1 MLFLLFYKIDKISS
15 QKYKKI
21 KHNLILNRYFDNII
35 KSYCTQKKTHLTFF
49 NKKVIIEKETSP
61 NLKKKMKELRY
72 LDKYFI
78 KYKFS
83 FSLGILIT
91 IIAQIFSLFT
101 PKLIS
106 SSLEAIEK
114 FDKLSSVEKSS
125 TMVIGQYREELI
137 HNVLLII
144 ATTIIAGFLTFLMR
158 QTLIVMSR
166 HIEFDL
172 KNEVFRQYEN
182 LSQNFYKQN
191 RTGDLM
197 NRISEDVSK
206 VRMYVG
212 PAVMY
217 TINTFI
223 RFAIVIAY
231 MYNVSPRLTL
241 YTLLPLPILSY
252 AIFKL
257 SSEINIRS
265 TVFQQYLSKVSSFT
279 QEIFSGI
286 RVIKAY
292 SLENQQQNNLISL
305 AEESKSKSL
314 SLARVQSLFGPL
326 MLALIGISNLVLI
339 YFGGMLYIN
348 GTIKSIGTIAEFI
361 LYVNMLTW
369 PVASLGWVSSMV
381 QEAEASQKRLNEFL
395 KIVPDIQNNNPSSST
410 VDGTISFENVSYTY
424 EDTNIEALKN
434 ISFTV
439 KKGETLAI
447 LGKTGSGKSTLL
459 SLISRMYDVTEGQV
473 KIDGKEIS
481 QLNLFDL
488 RNSIG
493 IVPQDAFLF
502 SDSIKNNIKF
512 GKENATDDE
521 VIAAAKSAVV
531 HDNIEG
537 FNKGYDTILGE
548 RGITLSGGQKQRVSI
563 ARAIIKKPEILLFD
577 DCLSAVDTETEE
589 AILNNLFEICKDKT
603 TIIVSHRVSSA
614 KNADK
619 IIILENGKI
628 IQQGFHNQLINE
640 NGYYSALYL
649 KQLSEKELL

>member
-1 MLFLLFYKIDKISS
+1 
-15 QKYKKI
+15 
-21 KHNLILNRYFDNII
+21 
-35 KSYCTQKKTHLTFF
+35 
-49 NKKVIIEKETSP
+49 
-61 NLKKKMKELRY
+61 MKELSY
-72 LDKYFI
+72 LNKYFI
-78 KYKFS
+78 KYKYS

-106 SSLEAIEK
+106 KSLNAIEN
-114 FDKLSSVEKSS
+114 FDKLSASEQKSEI
-125 TMVIGQYREELI
+125 VIATFRQDLI

-144 ATTIIAGFLTFLMR
+144 GTTIVAGFLTFLMR

-217 TINTFI
+217 TINTAI
-223 RFAIVIAY
+223 RFAIVILY
-231 MYNVSPRLTL
+231 MYNVSPLLTL
-241 YTLLPLPILSY
+241 YTILPLPILSY
-252 AIFKL
+252 CIFKL
-257 SSEINIRS
+257 SSEINKRS
-265 TVFQQYLSKVSSFT
+265 TTFQQYLSKVSSFT

-292 SLENQQQNNLISL
+292 SLENQHQNNMVDL
-305 AEESKSKSL
+305 AEESKRKSL

-326 MLALIGISNLVLI
+326 MIALIGISNLVVI
-339 YFGGMLYIN
+339 YFGGVMYIN
-348 GTIKSIGTIAEFI
+348 GSIPNIGTIAEFI

-395 KIVPDIQNNNPSSST
+395 KIEPEIKNNNQNTSEIQ
-410 VDGTISFENVSYTY
+410 GNISFENVSFTY
-424 EDTNIEALKN
+424 DDTNIEALKN
-434 ISFTV
+434 VSFTV

-447 LGKTGSGKSTLL
+447 LGKTGSGKSTIL
-459 SLISRMYDVTEGQV
+459 SLISRLYDITEGEV
-473 KIDGKEIS
+473 KIDGNEIS
-481 QLNLFDL
+481 TLNLNDL
-488 RNSIG
+488 RNNIG

-502 SDSIKNNIKF
+502 SDTIKNNIKF
-512 GKENATDDE
+512 GNQNATEEE
-521 VIAAAKSAVV
+521 VIEAAKNAVV
-531 HDNIEG
+531 HDNIIA
-537 FNKGYDTILGE
+537 FNKQYDTILGE

-563 ARAIIKKPEILLFD
+563 ARAIIKNPAILLFD

-589 AILNNLFEICKDKT
+589 MILNNLFEISKDKT

-619 IIILENGKI
+619 IIILEDGKI
-628 IQQGFHNQLINE
+628 IQQGSHNQLINQE
-640 NGYYSALYL
+640 GYYASLYL

>member
-1 MLFLLFYKIDKISS
+1 
-15 QKYKKI
+15 
-21 KHNLILNRYFDNII
+21 
-35 KSYCTQKKTHLTFF
+35 
-49 NKKVIIEKETSP
+49 
-61 NLKKKMKELRY
+61 MKELSY
-72 LDKYFI
+72 LNKYFI
-78 KYKFS
+78 KYKYS

-106 SSLEAIEK
+106 KSLNAIEK
-114 FDKLSSVEKSS
+114 FDKLPEAQQTSQV
-125 TMVIGQYREELI
+125 VIDSYREGLI

-144 ATTIIAGFLTFLMR
+144 ATTIVAGFLTFLMR

-172 KNEVFRQYEN
+172 KNEVFKQYEN

-223 RFAIVIAY
+223 RFAIVIIY
-231 MYNVSPRLTL
+231 MYNVSPLLTL
-241 YTLLPLPILSY
+241 YTILPLPILSY
-252 AIFKL
+252 CIFKL
-257 SSEINIRS
+257 SSEINKRS
-265 TVFQQYLSKVSSFT
+265 TTFQQYLSKVSSFS

-292 SLENQQQNNLISL
+292 SLENQHQNNMVAL
-305 AEESKSKSL
+305 ADESKKKSL
-314 SLARVQSLFGPL
+314 DLAKVQSLFGPL
-326 MLALIGISNLVLI
+326 MIALIGISNLVVI
-339 YFGGMLYIN
+339 YFGGVMYIN
-348 GTIKSIGTIAEFI
+348 GTIPNIGTIAEFI

-395 KIVPDIQNNNPSSST
+395 KLEPEIKNKNENHSDIQGS
-410 VDGTISFENVSYTY
+410 IAFENVSYTY

-434 ISFTV
+434 VTFTV

-447 LGKTGSGKSTLL
+447 LGKTGSGKSTIL
-459 SLISRMYDVTEGQV
+459 SLISRLYDVTDGRIT
-473 KIDGKEIS
+473 IDGNEIS
-481 QLNLFDL
+481 TLNLNDL
-488 RNSIG
+488 RNNIG

-502 SDSIKNNIKF
+502 SDTIKNNIKF
-512 GKENATDDE
+512 GNQNATDEE
-521 VIAAAKSAVV
+521 VIEAAKNAVV
-531 HDNIEG
+531 HDNIIA
-537 FNKGYDTILGE
+537 FNKQYDTILGE

-563 ARAIIKKPEILLFD
+563 ARAIIKNPAILLFD

-589 AILNNLFEICKDKT
+589 TILNNLFEICKDKT

-619 IIILENGKI
+619 IIILEDGKI
-628 IQQGFHNQLINE
+628 IQQGSHNQLINQG
-640 NGYYSALYL
+640 GYYSSLYL

>member
-1 MLFLLFYKIDKISS
+1 
-15 QKYKKI
+15 
-21 KHNLILNRYFDNII
+21 
-35 KSYCTQKKTHLTFF
+35 
-49 NKKVIIEKETSP
+49 
-61 NLKKKMKELRY
+61 MKELSY
-72 LDKYFI
+72 LNKYFI
-78 KYKFS
+78 KYKYSFS
-83 FSLGILIT
+83 FGILIT
-91 IIAQIFSLFT
+91 IIAQIFFLFT
-101 PKLIS
+101 PKLVS
-106 SSLEAIEK
+106 QSFDTIEK
-114 FDKLSSVEKSS
+114 FLKLSESDRQSS
-125 TMVIGQYREELI
+125 IIIGYYKQDLI

-144 ATTIIAGFLTFLMR
+144 GSAIVAGFLTFLMR

-172 KNEVFRQYEN
+172 KNEVFSQYQN

-223 RFAIVIAY
+223 RFAIVILY
-231 MYNVSPRLTL
+231 MYNVSPLLTL
-241 YTLLPLPILSY
+241 YTLLPLPLLSY
-252 AIFKL
+252 CIFKL
-257 SSEINIRS
+257 SSEINKRS
-265 TVFQQYLSKVSSFT
+265 TTFQQYLSKVSSFT

-292 SLENQQQNNLISL
+292 SLENQHQNNMITLSD
-305 AEESKSKSL
+305 ESKSKSL

-326 MLALIGISNLVLI
+326 MIALIGISNLVVI
-339 YFGGMLYIN
+339 YFGGIMYIN
-348 GTIKSIGTIAEFI
+348 GTIPNIGTIAEFI

-395 KIVPDIQNNNPSSST
+395 KIEPEIKNNNPNSSDIQGS
-410 VDGTISFENVSYTY
+410 IAFENVSFTY

-434 ISFTV
+434 VTFSV
-439 KKGETLAI
+439 KNGETLAI
-447 LGKTGSGKSTLL
+447 LGKTGSGKSTIL
-459 SLISRMYDVTEGQV
+459 SLISRLYDVTEG
-473 KIDGKEIS
+473 KITIDGNEIRS
-481 QLNLFDL
+481 LNLNDL
-488 RNSIG
+488 RNNIG

-502 SDSIKNNIKF
+502 SDTIKNNIKF
-512 GKENATDDE
+512 GNQNATDEE
-521 VIAAAKSAVV
+521 VIEAAKNAVV
-531 HDNIEG
+531 HDNITA
-537 FNKGYDTILGE
+537 FNKQYDTILGE

-563 ARAIIKKPEILLFD
+563 ARAIIKDPAILLFD
-577 DCLSAVDTETEE
+577 DCLSSVDTETEE
-589 AILNNLFEICKDKT
+589 TILNNLFEICKDKT

-619 IIILENGKI
+619 IIILEDGKI
-628 IQQGFHNQLINE
+628 IQQGSHNQLINQE
-640 NGYYSALYL
+640 GYYASLYL

>member
-1 MLFLLFYKIDKISS
+1 
-15 QKYKKI
+15 
-21 KHNLILNRYFDNII
+21 
-35 KSYCTQKKTHLTFF
+35 
-49 NKKVIIEKETSP
+49 
-61 NLKKKMKELRY
+61 MKELSY
-72 LDKYFI
+72 LNKYFI
-78 KYKFS
+78 KYKYS
-83 FSLGILIT
+83 FTLGILIT

-106 SSLEAIEK
+106 KSLNAIER
-114 FDKLSSVEKSS
+114 FDKLPETQQASQ
-125 TMVIGQYREELI
+125 VIIDSYRQDLI

-144 ATTIIAGFLTFLMR
+144 ATTIVAGFLTFLMR

-172 KNEVFRQYEN
+172 KNEVFKQYEI

-223 RFAIVIAY
+223 RFAIVIIY
-231 MYNVSPRLTL
+231 MYNVSPLLTL
-241 YTLLPLPILSY
+241 YTILPLPILSFC
-252 AIFKL
+252 IFKL
-257 SSEINIRS
+257 SSEINKRS
-265 TVFQQYLSKVSSFT
+265 TTFQQYLSKVSSFT

-292 SLENQQQNNLISL
+292 SLENQHQNNMVAL
-305 AEESKSKSL
+305 ADESKKKSL
-314 SLARVQSLFGPL
+314 DLAKVQSLFGPL
-326 MLALIGISNLVLI
+326 MIALIGISNLVVI
-339 YFGGMLYIN
+339 YFGGVMYIN
-348 GTIKSIGTIAEFI
+348 GTIQNIGTIAEFI

-395 KIVPDIQNNNPSSST
+395 KIEPEIKNNNENPSDIQGS
-410 VDGTISFENVSYTY
+410 IAFENVSYTY

-434 ISFTV
+434 VTFTV

-447 LGKTGSGKSTLL
+447 LGKTGSGKSTIL
-459 SLISRMYDVTEGQV
+459 SLISRLYDVTDGRIT
-473 KIDGKEIS
+473 IDQNEIS
-481 QLNLFDL
+481 TLNLNDL
-488 RNSIG
+488 RNNIG

-502 SDSIKNNIKF
+502 SDTIKNNIKF
-512 GKENATDDE
+512 GNQNATDEE
-521 VIAAAKSAVV
+521 VIEAAKNAVV
-531 HDNIEG
+531 HDNIIA
-537 FNKGYDTILGE
+537 FNKQYDTILGE

-563 ARAIIKKPEILLFD
+563 ARAIIKNPAILLFD

-589 AILNNLFEICKDKT
+589 TILNNLFEICKDKT

-619 IIILENGKI
+619 IIILEDGRI
-628 IQQGFHNQLINE
+628 IQQGSHNQLINQE
-640 NGYYSALYL
+640 GYYASLYL

>member
-1 MLFLLFYKIDKISS
+1 
-15 QKYKKI
+15 
-21 KHNLILNRYFDNII
+21 
-35 KSYCTQKKTHLTFF
+35 
-49 NKKVIIEKETSP
+49 
-61 NLKKKMKELRY
+61 MKELLY
-72 LDKYFI
+72 LNKYFV
-78 KYKFS
+78 KYKYS
-83 FSLGILIT
+83 FSLGIIFT
-91 IIAQIFSLFT
+91 IIAQIFMLFT

-106 SSLEAIEK
+106 SSFKAIEA
-114 FDKLSSVEKSS
+114 FSEDKDIAASV
-125 TMVIGQYREELI
+125 IREELI
-137 HNVLLII
+137 RNILLII

-182 LSQNFYKQN
+182 LTQNFYKKN

-217 TINTFI
+217 SINTVI
-223 RFAIVIAY
+223 RFTIVIVY
-231 MYNVSPRLTL
+231 MYNVSPLLTL
-241 YTLLPLPILSY
+241 YTILPLPLLSY
-252 AIFKL
+252 GIFKL
-257 SSEINIRS
+257 SSEINKRS
-265 TVFQQYLSKVSSFT
+265 TIFQQYLSKVSTFS

-292 SLENQQQNNLISL
+292 SLENQHQNNMVSL
-305 AEESKSKSL
+305 AKESKSKSL
-314 SLARVQSLFGPL
+314 SLAKVQSLFGPL
-326 MLALIGISNLVLI
+326 MLALIGISNLVVI
-339 YFGGMLYIN
+339 YFGGLMYIE

-395 KIVPDIQNNNPSSST
+395 KIEPEIKNKNPNASIINGS
-410 VDGTISFENVSYTY
+410 ISFENVSYTY
-424 EDTNIEALKN
+424 EDTNIKALQN

-447 LGKTGSGKSTLL
+447 LGKTGSGKSTILA
-459 SLISRMYDVTEGQV
+459 LISRLYDVT
-473 KIDGKEIS
+473 DGKITIDSQEIS
-481 QLNLFDL
+481 SLNLYDL

-502 SDSIKNNIKF
+502 SDSIRNNIKF
-512 GKENATDDE
+512 GKENATDKE
-521 VIAAAKSAVV
+521 VESAAKSAVV
-531 HDNIEG
+531 HDNIIG
-537 FNKGYDTILGE
+537 FKKQYETVLGE

-563 ARAIIKKPEILLFD
+563 ARAIIKNPPILLFD

-589 AILNNLFEICKDKT
+589 TILNNLNEICKDKT

-614 KNADK
+614 KNAHK
-619 IIILENGKI
+619 IIIIDDGKI
-628 IQQGFHNQLINE
+628 VEQGSHNQLVNQA
-640 NGYYSALYL
+640 GYYASLYL
-649 KQLSEKELL
+649 KQLSEKELQ